1 MSSNTVKIWDSFT
14 RVYHLSQLILLA
26 LLWYT
31 GEEGMFEW
39 HFIAGFTLLALWL
52 TRIFWGFA
60 GSHTSRFVNFVKSPV
75 TVFKAWRCND
85 IARPHVGHNPVG
97 AYMVMALL
105 LTLGLQL
112 TTGLFSS
119 DDVFSEGP
127 LYAFVGEDTASFMVS
142 WHKTLFDVLLVLIA
156 IHALAGILHVIR
168 GDNVIGAIITGRK
181 KQKALPVNDNEIRFK
196 NGLIAI
202 TVWLLLAAV
211 VNYFGLNFS
220 SY

>member
-1 MSSNTVKIWDSFT
+1 MSANTVKIWDSFT

-60 GSHTSRFVNFVKSPV
+60 GSQTSRFSHFIKSPV
-75 TVFKAWRCND
+75 TVVKAWRNND

-127 LYAFVGEDTASFMVS
+127 LYALVSDDVAAFMVS
-142 WHKTLFDVLLVLIA
+142 WHKTLFDVLLILIA
-156 IHALAGILHVIR
+156 VHALAGVLHVIR
-168 GDNVIGAIITGRK
+168 GDNVIAAIFTGRK
-181 KQKALPVNDNEIRFK
+181 KHKTLPEHTSDMRFK
-196 NGLIAI
+196 NGLVGIL
-202 TVWLLLAAV
+202 VWVLLAAL
-211 VNYFGLNFS
+211 VNYFGLNLS

>member
-1 MSSNTVKIWDSFT
+1 MSANSVKVWDSFT
-14 RVYHLSQLILLA
+14 RVYHLSQLVLLA

-31 GEEGMFEW
+31 GEEGIFEW

-60 GSHTSRFVNFVKSPV
+60 GSQTSRFANFIKTPIAVVN
-75 TVFKAWRCND
+75 AWRNND

-97 AYMVMALL
+97 GYMVMALL

-112 TTGLFSS
+112 ATGLFSS

-127 LYAFVGEDTASFMVS
+127 LYALVSDDIAAFMVS
-142 WHKTLFDVLLVLIA
+142 WHKTLFDVLLVLIG
-156 IHALAGILHVIR
+156 IHAIAGILHVVR
-168 GDNVIGAIITGRK
+168 GDNVIGAIFTGRK
-181 KQKALPVNDNEIRFK
+181 KQQMIAQPTQIQFK

-202 TVWLLLAAV
+202 CIWLILSAV

>member
-1 MSSNTVKIWDSFT
+1 MSKHNVKIWDSFT
-14 RVYHLSQLILLA
+14 RVYHISQLVLLA
-26 LLWYT
+26 CLWYT
-31 GEEGMFEW
+31 GEEGIFEW

-60 GSHTSRFVNFVKSPV
+60 GSQTSRFSHFIKTPV
-75 TVFKAWRCND
+75 AVVKAWRNND

-97 AYMVMALL
+97 GYMVMALL

-127 LYAFVGEDTASFMVS
+127 LYAYVSEDIATFMVS
-142 WHKTLFDVLLVLIA
+142 WHKTLFDVLLILIGLHA
-156 IHALAGILHVIR
+156 IAGILHWIR
-168 GDNVIGAIITGRK
+168 GDNVIGAIFTGRK
-181 KQKALPVNDNEIRFK
+181 NKTSLGDETQVQFK

-202 TVWLLLAAV
+202 VIWVLLSAV
-211 VNYFGLNFS
+211 VNYFGLNLS